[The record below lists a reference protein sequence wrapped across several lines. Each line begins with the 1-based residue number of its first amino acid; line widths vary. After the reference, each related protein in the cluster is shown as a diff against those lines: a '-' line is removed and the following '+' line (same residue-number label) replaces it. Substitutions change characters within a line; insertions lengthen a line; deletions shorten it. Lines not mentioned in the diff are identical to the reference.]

1 MGLIVNGEPV
11 DDALVQQEFEAVK
24 SYESSR
30 THVSCCEK
38 DAEFREKALE
48 NVISRVVLL
57 QEAEKTT
64 EALTDRELDDAVRAL
79 KESHGGEEKFYQ
91 AFNITAEQESEVRR
105 DVEANL
111 RIEKMLLQA
120 AAPETEPD
128 GAELEAHYRANL
140 DRYKTP
146 EQVRFAHIVRSPGR
160 EERAEAYAGLR
171 EVREK
176 LLAGGDVEALW
187 KEHSDSA
194 KQPDAQGADLG
205 WVGLN
210 EVLPELEAV
219 AFSLRVGEVSP
230 VFSSM
235 YGYHLVKVAERRPA
249 VPRPLDEVR
258 AEVREAFIQERRR
271 SRVKAFMDGLRAR
284 AVVERPQ
291 AAASS

>member
-1 MGLIVNGEPV
+1 MGLIVNGEAI

-38 DAEFREKALE
+38 DAEFRERALE

-64 EALTDRELDDAVRAL
+64 EALGSGELDDAVRAL
-79 KESHGGEEKFYQ
+79 KERHGGEEKFYQ
-91 AFNITAEQESEVRR
+91 AFNLTPDQEPDVRR
-105 DVEANL
+105 DLEANL

-120 AAPETEPD
+120 AAPETEPT
-128 GAELEAHYRANL
+128 GSEIEAHYREHL
-140 DRYKTP
+140 DRYKTA
-146 EQVRFAHIVRSPGR
+146 EQVRFFHLVRSPSR
-160 EERAEAYAGLR
+160 EDRPAAFADLR

-205 WVGLN
+205 WVGLG

-219 AFSLRVGEVSP
+219 AFSLREGEVSP

-249 VPRPLDEVR
+249 VPRPIDEVR
-258 AEVREAFIQERRR
+258 AEVREAFIQERRQ
-271 SRVKAFMDGLRAR
+271 SRVKAFVDALRAR
-284 AVVERPQ
+284 AVVEKPQ
-291 AAASS
+291 ASPS